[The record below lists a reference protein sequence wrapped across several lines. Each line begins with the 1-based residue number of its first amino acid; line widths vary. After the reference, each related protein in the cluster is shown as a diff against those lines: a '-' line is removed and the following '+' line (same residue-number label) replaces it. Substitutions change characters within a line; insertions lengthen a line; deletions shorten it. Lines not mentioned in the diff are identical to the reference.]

1 MREINDQYPEYA
13 EPYEPVK
20 GGKHHKGIYGT
31 RRPERRNSSKRFLF
45 FALIGLLLL
54 LLVSTRPGGEMPGT
68 EPQTDEK
75 KTVVTSETKSEEPS
89 EPDTPEPPINPEEHK
104 DIPETPE
111 EPKKPEEPAAPETP
125 ASTSSSE
132 TPDSPDE
139 PDESEDS
146 PETSEP
152 EDEPVSP
159 TEPDLPVEP
168 EEPTYKDP
176 TVSIAHV
183 YYWYCLG
190 HIEVEYNITA
200 NDGESI
206 TSYSTVTSMRDPS
219 MTVSMPSKTGAG
231 TIDANADGYGKITY
245 MSADEWKTDVTLAYT
260 LNGESKTLTVSNTA
274 QPEFMDFL
282 WLDPQYLSGNSS
294 TTNKVVSDTIKV
306 RYGKNDR
313 HTYDVSFAKIEM
325 GWMKEVPLSGGG
337 YTYEEVG
344 STKKT
349 VWDGTGTSPITGPAG
364 PTADG
369 DYKVLTF
376 DYHDLLN
383 VVPPADAAGAT
394 HFYLDYYM
402 KGTGTDTDGTVYTIH
417 EPTFGRSTPCE
428 IEKDLEVEINYIY
441 LWDELNHIEVGYTI
455 TPGDAE
461 NITSIATVTSYIDSS
476 KTITMTEQAGSGK
489 ISVNAD
495 GSDKLWW
502 HHSGDSWTVEV
513 VLNYTMHGENRTR
526 TVSATM
532 PPEFKGNL
540 SLYGLGVSGSGT
552 DVDSQ
557 AVTADIVFEYP
568 ADDRHK
574 YNINVTRIDIG
585 WKDKNGEKIGSTR
598 TVWNGS
604 NPSPVT
610 NPAGPVIDGDHKN
623 LTFHYEGT
631 LNATSPADVEGATHY
646 YLIFY
651 TEGTG
656 KDVERDGHVYTVRR
670 PTSIE
675 LASIPLPGVTLVE
688 PEVSFDHLY
697 WYAAVDHME
706 LGYSV
711 TANDADVT
719 SLSSQA
725 TITFDPWPGE
735 HRELTMPEVNGA
747 DNTDSITVE
756 KNNGE
761 ELLIL
766 SSGPWVT
773 TITLRYTLGGES
785 KEKEIEVRRYPDVI
799 FPEFD
804 PISVVTNGS
813 INELDLSCDLNLVNE
828 AGDEHEYSLD
838 FTKVEI
844 EWLQEDTIW
853 GYTTLGSETIW
864 NKETGDGDAFEFLSR
879 GQNSDGNKEV
889 KYSFALDDVD
899 ATPSDPTAT
908 KFRLI
913 FDANISGNHA
923 VYDTI
928 GEFTHNTTEAV
939 DLPAW
944 TEDPTVTGVNVLWW
958 DEIYHLMVRYN
969 IDKKD
974 ADVDEHGLAIIK
986 SEAVLSDG
994 SDTCS
999 MGEVGGD
1006 GDIEVSKI
1014 GVNLPDYNYRPMMDS
1029 NTVNV
1034 TIYLT
1039 YELGGEEKTK
1049 SFTFDDCPI
1058 NKMAPTLAGGD
1069 YSKKQSG
1076 SELVMEKYEIKL
1088 NMPDGDPHSYN
1099 LRFDEIRIYW
1109 YTEGGEIFAD
1119 EKVIWTDGDGN
1130 YPFSV
1135 DEPYIYSSDEIDI
1148 MPPVPDCTHYS
1159 LWFHAI
1165 AEGDDEFDTNYPGIN
1180 LTHESEKWE
1189 LPDIY

>member
-13 EPYEPVK
+13 EPYEPIK

-31 RRPERRNSSKRFLF
+31 RGPGRRNSSKRFLF

-132 TPDSPDE
+132 TPDSPDS
-139 PDESEDS
+139 PDEPEDS

-152 EDEPVSP
+152 EDEPFSP

-190 HIEVEYNITA
+190 HIEVEYKITA

-219 MTVSMPSKTGAG
+219 MTVGMPSKTGAG

-294 TTNKVVSDTIKV
+294 TTKKVVSDTIKF

-337 YTYEEVG
+337 STYEEVG

-349 VWDGTGTSPITGPAG
+349 VWNGTGTSPITGPTG

-428 IEKDLEVEINYIY
+428 IEKDLEVTIDHIY
-441 LWDELNHIEVGYTI
+441 LWNDLNHIEVGYTI

-461 NITSIATVTSYIDSS
+461 NITSIATVTSDIDPA
-476 KTITMTEQAGSGK
+476 KTVTMTEQTGSGQ

-502 HHSGDSWTVEV
+502 HHDGDYWKVEV

-540 SLYGLGVSGSGT
+540 SLEDLGTNGSGT

-557 AVTADIVFEYP
+557 TVTSDFAFQYP
-568 ADDRHK
+568 SEDRHS
-574 YNINVTRIDIG
+574 YDISVTGIDIG
-585 WKDKNGEKIGSTR
+585 WKDKNGNKIGSTM

-631 LNATSPADVEGATHY
+631 LNATPPADAEGATHY
-646 YLIFY
+646 YLICNIA
-651 TEGTG
+651 GTG
-656 KDVERDGHVYTVRR
+656 TDTIDPDRAVYTVHR
-670 PTSIE
+670 PLSVD

-697 WYAAVDHME
+697 WYQMVDHLE
-706 LGYSV
+706 LGYDI
-711 TANDADVT
+711 TANDAT
-719 SLSSQA
+719 NITSQA
-725 TITFDPWPGE
+725 EITYDPSASDHYE
-735 HRELTMPEVNGA
+735 HTLPEVTGA
-747 DNTDSITVE
+747 GTKTVE
-756 KNNGE
+756 DNAGGH
-761 ELLIL
+761 LTIF
-766 SSGPWVT
+766 SGGQWIT
-773 TITLRYTLGGES
+773 TITVNYELGGES
-785 KEKEIEVRRYPDVI
+785 KVKEFEFPGN
-799 FPEFD
+799 PEFMSAYLEAV
-804 PISVVTNGS
+804 PGVMSGS
-813 INELDLSCDLNLVNE
+813 IDKLNLGYEVNMVYK
-828 AGDEHEYSLD
+828 ADDPHSYSLD

-844 EWLQEDTIW
+844 EWFEVDSHGNDIPVGT
-853 GYTTLGSETIW
+853 ETIW
-864 NKETGDGDAFEFLSR
+864 SNS
-879 GQNSDGNKEV
+879 NSDPQVFTGPYISGPDADGNMIQG
-889 KYSFALDDVD
+889 YSFWYADLD
-899 ATPSDPTAT
+899 ATPPDPDALRFKLHFHAEINGDDVYDSPHELYTYTEKRDFPGVIVGKPEAEINFVYGWRELDHLMLNYTIIGKRATDIESYAEISGAGRTCRMDTAYGAGDVERSMNVFDPDNDIN
-908 KFRLI
+908 FRPLMDSGTVEI
-913 FDANISGNHA
+913 TIYLKYKIDGTEMTSEFTDEKSVVLMECYLTQGNFEVSGTGGIANISC
-923 VYDTI
+923 
-928 GEFTHNTTEAV
+928 
-939 DLPAW
+939 DL
-944 TEDPTVTGVNVLWW
+944 
-958 DEIYHLMVRYN
+958 
-969 IDKKD
+969 
-974 ADVDEHGLAIIK
+974 
-986 SEAVLSDG
+986 
-994 SDTCS
+994 
-999 MGEVGGD
+999 
-1006 GDIEVSKI
+1006 
-1014 GVNLPDYNYRPMMDS
+1014 NL
-1029 NTVNV
+1029 
-1034 TIYLT
+1034 
-1039 YELGGEEKTK
+1039 EK
-1049 SFTFDDCPI
+1049 
-1058 NKMAPTLAGGD
+1058 
-1069 YSKKQSG
+1069 
-1076 SELVMEKYEIKL
+1076 EW
-1088 NMPDGDPHSYN
+1088 GDPHDYT
-1099 LRFDEIRIYW
+1099 LKFDQVEVFWYYADSDTPVYSEEIRSGNVDAW
-1109 YTEGGEIFAD
+1109 FVKNGDTYTYLDSISL
-1119 EKVIWTDGDGN
+1119 I
-1130 YPFSV
+1130 P
-1135 DEPYIYSSDEIDI
+1135 PSSD
-1148 MPPVPDCTHYS
+1148 CTRYS
-1159 LWFHAI
+1159 LYFHAI
-1165 AEGDDEFDTNYPGIN
+1165 AKGDDEYDIQDEELGIN
-1180 LTHESEKWE
+1180 LNFVTDIRQVSEFY
-1189 LPDIY
+1189 P

>member
-31 RRPERRNSSKRFLF
+31 RGPDRRNSPRRFLF

-54 LLVSTRPGGEMPGT
+54 LLVSTGPGGELAGT
-68 EPQTDEK
+68 EPRASEK
-75 KTVVTSETKSEEPS
+75 ETVATSETKQEKPA
-89 EPDTPEPPINPEEHK
+89 EPDAPEPPINPEEHK
-104 DIPETPE
+104 DIPEKPE
-111 EPKKPEEPAAPETP
+111 EPKEPETEP
-125 ASTSSSE
+125 PVTDPEPQDS
-132 TPDSPDE
+132 PDSPE
-139 PDESEDS
+139 PEDESED
-146 PETSEP
+146 EP
-152 EDEPVSP
+152 EDE
-159 TEPDLPVEP
+159 TEDEPENKPDNNPDLPEEP

-190 HIEVEYNITA
+190 HIEVEYKITA

-219 MTVSMPSKTGAG
+219 MTVGMPSKTGAG

-260 LNGESKTLTVSNTA
+260 LNGENKTLTVSNTA

-282 WLDPQYLSGNSS
+282 WLNPQYLSGNSS
-294 TTNKVVSDTIKV
+294 TINKAVSDTIKF

-349 VWDGTGTSPITGPAG
+349 VWDGTGTSPITGPTG

-394 HFYLDYYM
+394 HFYLNYYM
-402 KGTGTDTDGTVYTIH
+402 EGTGTDTDGTVYTIH
-417 EPTFGRSTPCE
+417 TPTYGQSTPCE

-461 NITSIATVTSYIDSS
+461 DIRSVATVTSDIDPA
-476 KTITMTEQAGSGK
+476 KTVTMDERTGSGL
-489 ISVNAD
+489 IRVNAD
-495 GSDKLWW
+495 GSDRLWW

-526 TVSATM
+526 TFSVSM
-532 PPEFKGNL
+532 PPEFKGPL
-540 SLYGLGVSGSGT
+540 WLYGLGASGSGT
-552 DVDSQ
+552 DAANQ
-557 AVTADIVFEYP
+557 TVTSDIVFQYP
-568 ADDRHK
+568 SDDRHT
-574 YNINVTRIDIG
+574 YNVSITGIDIG
-585 WKDKNGEKIGSTR
+585 WEKQVSAGSGAYTYEKIGSKR
-598 TVWNGS
+598 TIWDGTGT
-604 NPSPVT
+604 SPVT
-610 NPAGPVIDGDHKN
+610 GPSGPVTDGDYKQ
-623 LTFHYEGT
+623 LTFSYSGT
-631 LNATSPADVEGATHY
+631 LDATPPADAEGATHY
-646 YLIFY
+646 YLICY
-651 TEGTG
+651 MEGTG
-656 KDVERDGHVYTVRR
+656 TDTDGTVYRINR
-670 PTSIE
+670 PTSADLTPI
-675 LASIPLPGVTLVE
+675 ALPGVTLVE
-688 PEVSFDHLY
+688 PELSFDHLY

-706 LGYSV
+706 LGYTV

-725 TITFDPWPGE
+725 TITFDPYPGE

-747 DNTDSITVE
+747 DSAGSITVE

-785 KEKEIEVRRYPDVI
+785 KEKEIEVRRYPDVR

-804 PISVVTNGS
+804 PIAVETSGS
-813 INELDLSCDLNLVNE
+813 INELNLGCELNLVNE
-828 AGDEHEYSLD
+828 AGDEHDYILD

-844 EWLQEDTIW
+844 EWLKEDTTW
-853 GYTTLGSETIW
+853 GYTTLGSKTIW
-864 NKETGDGDAFEFLSR
+864 NKEDGGAFEFLSR
-879 GQNSDGNKEV
+879 GQNSAGNKEV
-889 KYSFALDDVD
+889 KYSFALNDVN

-923 VYDTI
+923 EYDTI
-928 GEFTHNTTEAV
+928 GEFMHHTTEAMN
-939 DLPAW
+939 LPAW
-944 TEDPTVTGVNVLWW
+944 TPPTLEDPTVTSVDVLWW

-974 ADVDEHGLAIIK
+974 VENAADIE
-986 SEAVLSDG
+986 SEAVLSSG
-994 SDTCS
+994 SRTCS
-999 MGEVGGD
+999 METVVGD
-1006 GDIEVSKI
+1006 GDIEVSI
-1014 GVNLPDYNYRPMMDS
+1014 DGSDYRQIMDS
-1029 NTVNV
+1029 DTVNV

-1039 YELGGEEKTK
+1039 YELGGVTKTA
-1049 SFTFDDCPI
+1049 SFTFDNCPI
-1058 NKMAPTLAGGD
+1058 NKIAPTLTGHD
-1069 YSKKQSG
+1069 NSWTQSG
-1076 SELVMEKYEIKL
+1076 RYLVMDDYRIEL
-1088 NMPDGDPHSYN
+1088 NKPDGDPHSYN
-1099 LRFDEIRIYW
+1099 LRFDEIRINW
-1109 YTEGGEIFAD
+1109 YTEGGENFAYD
-1119 EKVIWTDGDGN
+1119 KVIWTDGDGN
-1130 YPFSV
+1130 YPFSG
-1135 DEPYIYSSDEIDI
+1135 DGPYTYSSDEIDI
-1148 MPPVPDCTHYS
+1148 MPPDPDCTHYS

-1180 LTHESEKWE
+1180 LRHETQKWK

>member
-13 EPYEPVK
+13 EPYEPIK

-31 RRPERRNSSKRFLF
+31 RGPERRNSSKRFLF

-89 EPDTPEPPINPEEHK
+89 EPDMPEPPINPEEHK

-111 EPKKPEEPAAPETP
+111 EPKKPEEPVTPETP

-139 PDESEDS
+139 PDEPEDSPETSEDS

-152 EDEPVSP
+152 EDEPSSP

-260 LNGESKTLTVSNTA
+260 LNGENKTLTVSNTA

-282 WLDPQYLSGNSS
+282 WLNPQYLSGNSS
-294 TTNKVVSDTIKV
+294 TTNKAVSDTIKF

-349 VWDGTGTSPITGPAG
+349 VWDGTGTSPITGPTG

-656 KDVERDGHVYTVRR
+656 KDVERDGHVYTVHR

-697 WYAAVDHME
+697 WYAGVDHME

-761 ELLIL
+761 ELFIQ

-773 TITLRYTLGGES
+773 TITLQYMLGGEL
-785 KEKEIEVRRYPDVI
+785 KEKKIEVPRYPEI
-799 FPEFD
+799 RFPEFD
-804 PISVVTNGS
+804 PISVETSGS
-813 INELDLSCDLNLVNE
+813 INELNLGCELNLVNE
-828 AGDEHEYSLD
+828 AGDEHVYSLD

-844 EWLQEDTIW
+844 EWLMEDGSTS
-853 GYTTLGSETIW
+853 LGSKTIW
-864 NKETGDGDAFEFLSR
+864 NKKDGGAFEFLSR
-879 GQNSDGNKEV
+879 GQNSAGNKEV
-889 KYSFALDDVD
+889 KYSFALNDVN

-923 VYDTI
+923 EYDTI
-928 GEFTHNTTEAV
+928 GEFTYHSSEAA

-944 TEDPTVTGVNVLWW
+944 TPTLEDPTVTGVNVLWW

-969 IDKKD
+969 IDKKGIENA
-974 ADVDEHGLAIIK
+974 ADISSV
-986 SEAVLSDG
+986 AVLTDG
-994 SDTCS
+994 SDTCT
-999 MGEVGGD
+999 MGEVEGY
-1006 GDIEVSKI
+1006 GDIEVSKY
-1014 GVNLPDYNYRPMMDS
+1014 GDDDRQLMDS
-1029 NTVNV
+1029 DTVNV

-1039 YELGGEEKTK
+1039 YKLGGEEKTK
-1049 SFTFDDCPI
+1049 SFTFDNCPI
-1058 NKMAPTLAGGD
+1058 NKMAPTLTGND
-1069 YSKKQSG
+1069 YPWTQPG
-1076 SELVMEKYEIKL
+1076 RYL
-1088 NMPDGDPHSYN
+1088 NMEDYRIELNKPDGDPHSYN
-1099 LRFDEIRIYW
+1099 LEFTEFGIFW
-1109 YTEGGEIFAD
+1109 YTAD
-1119 EKVIWTDGDGN
+1119 GYYDKTIWNASYDYYPFTGDGPYK
-1130 YPFSV
+1130 YP
-1135 DEPYIYSSDEIDI
+1135 YTIDI
-1148 MPPVPDCTHYS
+1148 MPPDPDCTHYS
-1159 LWFHAI
+1159 LWFNAI
-1165 AEGDDEFDTNYPGIN
+1165 AEGNDEFDSNDSGIN
-1180 LTHESEKWE
+1180 LSHETEKWK

>member
-159 TEPDLPVEP
+159 TE
-168 EEPTYKDP
+168 
-176 TVSIAHV
+176 SIAHV

-928 GEFTHNTTEAV
+928 GEFMHHTTEAMN
-939 DLPAW
+939 LPAW
-944 TEDPTVTGVNVLWW
+944 TPPTLEDPTVTGVNVLWW

-974 ADVDEHGLAIIK
+974 ADVDEYGLAIIK
-986 SEAVLSDG
+986 SEAVLSNG

-999 MGEVGGD
+999 MAEVGGD
-1006 GDIEVSKI
+1006 GDIEVSED
-1014 GVNLPDYNYRPMMDS
+1014 GSDDRRLMDS
-1029 NTVNV
+1029 DTVDV

-1039 YELGGEEKTK
+1039 YELGGVTKTT
-1049 SFTFDDCPI
+1049 SFTF
-1058 NKMAPTLAGGD
+1058 
-1069 YSKKQSG
+1069 
-1076 SELVMEKYEIKL
+1076 
-1088 NMPDGDPHSYN
+1088 
-1099 LRFDEIRIYW
+1099 
-1109 YTEGGEIFAD
+1109 
-1119 EKVIWTDGDGN
+1119 GN
-1130 YPFSV
+1130 
-1135 DEPYIYSSDEIDI
+1135 
-1148 MPPVPDCTHYS
+1148 
-1159 LWFHAI
+1159 
-1165 AEGDDEFDTNYPGIN
+1165 
-1180 LTHESEKWE
+1180 
-1189 LPDIY
+1189 

>member
-13 EPYEPVK
+13 EPYEPIK

-31 RRPERRNSSKRFLF
+31 RGPERRNSPKRFLF

-68 EPQTDEK
+68 KPQTDEK

-89 EPDTPEPPINPEEHK
+89 EPDMPEPPINPEEHK

-111 EPKKPEEPAAPETP
+111 EPKKPEEPVTPETP

-139 PDESEDS
+139 PDEPEDSPETSEDS

-152 EDEPVSP
+152 EDEPSSP

-219 MTVSMPSKTGAG
+219 MTVGMPSKTGAG

-294 TTNKVVSDTIKV
+294 TTNKVVSDTIKF

-337 YTYEEVG
+337 STYEEVG

-349 VWDGTGTSPITGPAG
+349 VWNGTGTSPITGPTG
-364 PTADG
+364 PTTDG

-428 IEKDLEVEINYIY
+428 IEKDLEVTIDHIY
-441 LWDELNHIEVGYTI
+441 LWNDLNHIEVGYTI

-461 NITSIATVTSYIDSS
+461 NITSIATVTSDIDSS
-476 KTITMTEQAGSGK
+476 KTITMTEQAGSGT

-513 VLNYTMHGENRTR
+513 ELNYTLHGENRTR
-526 TVSATM
+526 TFSASM
-532 PPEFKGNL
+532 PPEFQGNL
-540 SLYGLGVSGSGT
+540 SFEDLGTNGSGT

-557 AVTADIVFEYP
+557 TVTSDFAFQYP
-568 ADDRHK
+568 SEDRHS
-574 YNINVTRIDIG
+574 YDISVTGIDIG
-585 WKDKNGEKIGSTR
+585 WKDKNGNKIGSTE
-598 TVWNGS
+598 TIWHGTGAG
-604 NPSPVT
+604 PVT
-610 NPAGPVIDGDHKN
+610 GPTGPVIDGDHKN

-631 LNATSPADVEGATHY
+631 LDATPPADAEGATHY

-656 KDVERDGHVYTVRR
+656 KDVERDGHVYTVHR

-675 LASIPLPGVTLVE
+675 LTSIALPGVTLVD

-697 WYAAVDHME
+697 WYSAVDHLE
-706 LGYSV
+706 LGYEV
-711 TANDADVT
+711 TANDAAII
-719 SLSSQA
+719 SSQA
-725 TITFDPWPGE
+725 TITFDPWSGE

-747 DNTDSITVE
+747 DSVGSITVE

-761 ELLIL
+761 ELFIQ

-785 KEKEIEVRRYPDVI
+785 KEKEIEVRRYPDVRM
-799 FPEFD
+799 
-804 PISVVTNGS
+804 S
-813 INELDLSCDLNLVNE
+813 
-828 AGDEHEYSLD
+828 
-838 FTKVEI
+838 
-844 EWLQEDTIW
+844 
-853 GYTTLGSETIW
+853 
-864 NKETGDGDAFEFLSR
+864 
-879 GQNSDGNKEV
+879 
-889 KYSFALDDVD
+889 
-899 ATPSDPTAT
+899 
-908 KFRLI
+908 
-913 FDANISGNHA
+913 
-923 VYDTI
+923 
-928 GEFTHNTTEAV
+928 
-939 DLPAW
+939 
-944 TEDPTVTGVNVLWW
+944 
-958 DEIYHLMVRYN
+958 
-969 IDKKD
+969 
-974 ADVDEHGLAIIK
+974 
-986 SEAVLSDG
+986 
-994 SDTCS
+994 
-999 MGEVGGD
+999 
-1006 GDIEVSKI
+1006 
-1014 GVNLPDYNYRPMMDS
+1014 
-1029 NTVNV
+1029 
-1034 TIYLT
+1034 
-1039 YELGGEEKTK
+1039 
-1049 SFTFDDCPI
+1049 
-1058 NKMAPTLAGGD
+1058 
-1069 YSKKQSG
+1069 
-1076 SELVMEKYEIKL
+1076 
-1088 NMPDGDPHSYN
+1088 
-1099 LRFDEIRIYW
+1099 
-1109 YTEGGEIFAD
+1109 
-1119 EKVIWTDGDGN
+1119 
-1130 YPFSV
+1130 
-1135 DEPYIYSSDEIDI
+1135 
-1148 MPPVPDCTHYS
+1148 
-1159 LWFHAI
+1159 
-1165 AEGDDEFDTNYPGIN
+1165 
-1180 LTHESEKWE
+1180 
-1189 LPDIY
+1189 

>member
-190 HIEVEYNITA
+190 HIEVEYKITA

-761 ELLIL
+761 ELFIQ

-773 TITLRYTLGGES
+773 TITLRYMLGGEL
-785 KEKEIEVRRYPDVI
+785 KEKKIEVPLNPEI
-799 FPEFD
+799 ILPEFD
-804 PISVVTNGS
+804 PISVETSGS

-928 GEFTHNTTEAV
+928 GEFMHHTTEVV

-944 TEDPTVTGVNVLWW
+944 EDPTVTGVNVLWW

-1034 TIYLT
+1034 TIYLS

-1049 SFTFDDCPI
+1049 SFTFANCPI
-1058 NKMAPTLAGGD
+1058 NKMAPTLTGAVH
-1069 YSKKQSG
+1069 SSTQSG
-1076 SELVMEKYEIKL
+1076 RTLDMEDYRIELNK
-1088 NMPDGDPHSYN
+1088 PGGDPHSYN
-1099 LRFDEIRIYW
+1099 LEFIEVGIIW
-1109 YTEGGEIFAD
+1109 YTA
-1119 EKVIWTDGDGN
+1119 DGDYRKTIWNAGYGY
-1130 YPFSV
+1130 YPFTG
-1135 DEPYIYSSDEIDI
+1135 DGPYTYSDTIDI
-1148 MPPVPDCTHYS
+1148 MPPDPDCTHYS
-1159 LWFHAI
+1159 LWFNAI
-1165 AEGDDEFDTNYPGIN
+1165 AEGNDEFDSNDSGIN
-1180 LTHESEKWE
+1180 LSHETEKWK